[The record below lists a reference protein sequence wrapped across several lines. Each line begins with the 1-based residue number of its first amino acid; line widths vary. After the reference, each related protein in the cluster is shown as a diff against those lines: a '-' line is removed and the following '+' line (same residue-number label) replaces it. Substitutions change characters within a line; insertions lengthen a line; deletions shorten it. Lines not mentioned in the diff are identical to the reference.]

1 MNSFPAIYFDGQTA
15 AEHMA
20 NVTMGAQSL
29 SLSNAANE
37 IVFQTGQE
45 NLHRSATTT
54 TQLVITAVDG
64 EAERRIVV
72 DKNAVLP
79 NVWNSLKLLPDRPVS
94 AAGKPLPVL
103 VATLAFIG
111 ACLAT
116 FTVLIPAASDRL
128 APLVPAGFERTL
140 GQRLEQFVLQVDQHT
155 ICASSGTDNFLLAL
169 GERLQ
174 FASGSS
180 TPVSIHIIDL
190 PGANA
195 FALPSGRI
203 YVSTDLLALTRNF
216 DELTA
221 ILAHEMGHVQA
232 HHALRLSL
240 RIGGSSAAFGFLLG
254 DFSGSAAVFAM
265 GEALMGTAFSR
276 AFEREADALSVPIMQ
291 KLGVSPLVLAEMLA
305 RLEGD
310 ERSGGIL
317 ATHPVTSERLA
328 FLRRA
333 GHMPNSVQTRE
344 EITTPSAQDWKSL
357 KLICG

>member
-1 MNSFPAIYFDGQTA
+1 MTSFPAIYFDGQTA
-15 AEHMA
+15 AEHIA
-20 NVTMGAQSL
+20 NVTMGSQSL

-37 IVFQTGQE
+37 IVFETGLE
-45 NLHRSATTT
+45 NLHRSATTA

-64 EAERRIVV
+64 EAERRILV
-72 DKNAVLP
+72 DKNAVLAD
-79 NVWNSLKLLPDRPVS
+79 VWNSLKRLPDRS
-94 AAGKPLPVL
+94 ASSARKPLSVL

-140 GQRLEQFVLQVDQHT
+140 GQRLEQIVLQVDQHT
-155 ICASSGTDNFLLAL
+155 ICASSVTDNYLLTL

-174 FASGSS
+174 IASGRS

-203 YVSTDLLALTRNF
+203 YVSTGLLALTRNI

-221 ILAHEMGHVQA
+221 VLAHEMGHVQA

-254 DFSGSAAVFAM
+254 DFTGSAAVFAI
-265 GEALMGTAFSR
+265 GQALMGTAFSR
-276 AFEREADALSVPIMQ
+276 EFEREADALSVPIMQ
-291 KLGVSPLVLAEMLA
+291 KLGVSPQVLAQMLA

-328 FLRRA
+328 FLRQA
-333 GHMPNSVQTRE
+333 GQMSNRVQSSE
-344 EITTPSAQDWKSL
+344 ENTTHWAQDWKSL